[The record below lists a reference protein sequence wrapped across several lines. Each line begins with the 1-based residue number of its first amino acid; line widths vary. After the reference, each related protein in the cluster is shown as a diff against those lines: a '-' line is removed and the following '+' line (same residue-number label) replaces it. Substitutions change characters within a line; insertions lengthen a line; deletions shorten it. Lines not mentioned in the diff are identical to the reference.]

1 MASFEVEKQEPSD
14 MTTHHRSP
22 LEQIRDLLPDDVRAE
37 IIAGE
42 LIVYPPPTARHNRVS
57 YHLMRE
63 LDDALG
69 DGKGS
74 TRRRWLFLEGAG
86 VYFPDHMSDPDAAER
101 EYVIPDVAGWR
112 IGNAPTDLDMGIF
125 EERPDWV
132 CEVLSSKPKRDRESK
147 REIYQRMGIAHYWMV
162 HPRERWIDACSLPST
177 QLYQCQRH
185 AYAPTLQLEPFDLE
199 LDLRRIFDV
208 EL

>member
-1 MASFEVEKQEPSD
+1 
-14 MTTHHRSP
+14 MTAHHRTP
-22 LEQIRDLLPDDVRAE
+22 LEQIRDLLPDHTRAE

-42 LIVYPPPTARHNRVS
+42 LIVYPPPTARHNLVER
-57 YHLMRE
+57 HLATQ

-69 DGKGS
+69 GG
-74 TRRRWLFLEGAG
+74 TRGNARRWLILQGAG
-86 VYFPDHMSDPDAAER
+86 VYLPETLRESDER
-101 EYVIPDVAGWR
+101 EYLVPDVVGWR
-112 IGNAPTDLDMGIF
+112 IVNAPRDLDAGIF
-125 EERPDWV
+125 WERPDWV
-132 CEVLSSKPKRDRESK
+132 CEVLSSKPGRDRSSK
-147 REIYQRMGIAHYWMV
+147 RELYQRMGVPHYWMV

-185 AYAPTLQLEPFDLE
+185 AYAPTLQLEPFDIE